1 MYQYQCPRCG
11 SQFMLPNAMNSVRCP
26 SCGEQFQAV
35 MPEATPPQFG
45 TPNYAYGAPAAPG
58 VFDQGP
64 SGKSRGVAGL
74 LAILLGSLGIHYFY
88 VGKTGGG
95 FLCILLSL
103 ITCGLWSIIPLIQGI
118 LMLTMTQEQ
127 FESKY
132 VNTPSTFPLF

>member
-1 MYQYQCPRCG
+1 M
-11 SQFMLPNAMNSVRCP
+11 
-26 SCGEQFQAV
+26 
-35 MPEATPPQFG
+35 
-45 TPNYAYGAPAAPG
+45 
-58 VFDQGP
+58 
-64 SGKSRGVAGL
+64 
-74 LAILLGSLGIHYFY
+74 
-88 VGKTGGG
+88 GKTGGG